1 MVSARRLAPLVGLL
15 ALAACGDDLETRN
28 AAIAEGAPPR
38 PVTVETTVTR
48 PSRTAQQSA
57 PGFAD
62 EDEAPTRRR
71 SSSIGEGEDPLIVDA
86 DPDSLVDDAQGFAP
100 EPLDDAV
107 GLAPTPMQEP
117 DPGE

>member
-1 MVSARRLAPLVGLL
+1 MAALLL
-15 ALAACGDDLETRN
+15 AGCGDDLESRN
-28 AAIAEGAPPR
+28 AAIAHSSPPR
-38 PVTVETTVTR
+38 PVATETTARRAT
-48 PSRTAQQSA
+48 PAAAQSA
-57 PGFAD
+57 TSFAG

-71 SSSIGEGEDPLIVDA
+71 TSSTAEGEDPVIVDA
-86 DPDSLVDDAQGFAP
+86 DPDSLMDDTRGFAP